1 MEPCSL
7 CSTSRAH
14 TVCHQ
19 EPTSPLPFDK
29 HIETPQS
36 ARAEIQDGLCARLQ
50 NQAQFYYG
58 NHTNCNFNS
67 QTASPQSQNQTSTLN
82 WHGNKHETPKP
93 LNKRQAV
100 LWVSCISW
108 QTWCPLGTSGT
119 SLRNLIYRSQSFQRS
134 EIHCKEANA
143 QGERAEWQ
151 PGQALPSAWQPR
163 ALSLSL
169 HLGTNTASRVF
180 PLCPTI
186 THTTKQARGLLPEE
200 QELVK
205 ELLNAKSE

>member
-1 MEPCSL
+1 MSVFTFINVLESWLFETGSLYYVHSMKSTCLSARIQFMHYHANSTMEPCSL

-100 LWVSCISW
+100 LWVSCIS
-108 QTWCPLGTSGT
+108 
-119 SLRNLIYRSQSFQRS
+119 
-134 EIHCKEANA
+134 
-143 QGERAEWQ
+143 
-151 PGQALPSAWQPR
+151 
-163 ALSLSL
+163 
-169 HLGTNTASRVF
+169 
-180 PLCPTI
+180 
-186 THTTKQARGLLPEE
+186 
-200 QELVK
+200 
-205 ELLNAKSE
+205 